1 MTFKGGVERL
11 SSFFQFQRGGVFRF
25 VVNALYNVAK
35 ARKEYHVDWKQI
47 KSEYIAGGTSYRKLA
62 SKHGVS
68 FSTLKDIARKEK
80 WTDLREQA
88 QHKADTKLTDVIGEK
103 QAARSA
109 KIIDVSDKLLDKI
122 SDTIDSLDVI
132 DSQSLKHFTSALKD
146 LKDIKGIKSDIDLRE
161 QEARI
166 AKLQK
171 EAEAEEEKDTT
182 VIVQFEEDI
191 SKWSK

>member
-1 MTFKGGVERL
+1 MLYYIHSNTNSAER
-11 SSFFQFQRGGVFRF
+11 SISV
-25 VVNALYNVAK
+25 
-35 ARKEYHVDWKQI
+35 WKQI

-62 SKHGVS
+62 EKYSVS
-68 FSTLKDIARKEK
+68 FSTLKEIARREK

-88 QHKADTKLTDVIGEK
+88 QHKADTKFVAMIGDK
-103 QAARSA
+103 QAVRSA
-109 KIIDVSDKLLDKI
+109 KILDVADKLLDKI
-122 SDTIDSLDVI
+122 SQTIDATDVI

-171 EAEAEEEKDTT
+171 DAQEETEDKSIT
-182 VIVQFEEDI
+182 IVFGSETEDY
-191 SKWSK
+191 SE